1 MHPVHT
7 SFRGKEPIHQFCRF
21 FSLTVFMLFSLLA
34 TTNPSP
40 AQQWRSGEGNLFV
53 DPPNTPVGIG
63 TEAPQTNLDVEG
75 TIRMSGFQLV
85 YGGSE
90 PQPGMVLT
98 RDEEGGGTWQAIPFR
113 WQQSG
118 NNIYYNQGNV
128 GIGVTSPGSKLSV
141 NGEIEISGSRLHV
154 GTDGKVG
161 INNNAPLA
169 RFEVNANTGDGE
181 IASFFHPGS
190 LVGGD
195 ETQITIGAAEIQS
208 WYSEISTES
217 WGAGKLILNPAGG
230 NVGIGTASPDNY
242 KLAVNGAIRS
252 KEIVVETGW
261 SDFVFEDDY
270 PLPSLS
276 EVEQH
281 IKAHKHLP
289 GIPSAKEVEAHGV
302 SLGQM
307 QSKLLQ
313 KIEEL
318 TLYVIDLKKENE
330 GLKERLVQL
339 EKK

>member
-161 INNNAPLA
+161 IG
-169 RFEVNANTGDGE
+169 TGSPATDLHLYKSG
-181 IASFFHPGS
+181 G
-190 LVGGD
+190 VGGV
-195 ETQITIGAAEIQS
+195 TALRLQ
-208 WYSEISTES
+208 YSIPSVESYSDWQLQASSEGKFLISEGVTPRLAVS
-217 WGAGKLILNPAGG
+217 AGG
-230 NVGIGTASPDNY
+230 NVGIGTASPGNY